1 MANYDAIKK
10 MTIDEMAELLTFCGT
25 SITSVPGCEKGCEDF
40 SPGCA
45 MGCPKDK
52 QCRAVRKWLEEEY

>member
-45 MGCPKDK
+45 M
-52 QCRAVRKWLEEEY
+52 